1 MENGQENVVP
11 ADDVPGDKGQLD
23 PRITVKFHQPEAS
36 SDDNTPIAPAK
47 TPAPAGESGN
57 AASGVTITFYPDG
70 TADAGEIMLR
80 DRDGFRLLLQ
90 INPVTARVHVVEM
103 EREAAP

>member
-1 MENGQENVVP
+1 MV
-11 ADDVPGDKGQLD
+11 KSSLLD
-23 PRITVKFHQPEAS
+23 PLTQEELVANVLLFLF
-36 SDDNTPIAPAK
+36 
-47 TPAPAGESGN
+47 AGHETTTNLLGN
-57 AASGVTITFYPDG
+57 GVH
-70 TADAGEIMLR
+70 AMLR